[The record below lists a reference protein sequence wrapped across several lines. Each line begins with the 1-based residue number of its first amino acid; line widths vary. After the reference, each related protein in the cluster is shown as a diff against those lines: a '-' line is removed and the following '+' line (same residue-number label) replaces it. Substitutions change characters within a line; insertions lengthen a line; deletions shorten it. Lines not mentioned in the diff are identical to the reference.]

1 MKSRLRLSKEEYEQY
16 VESWNRLREI
26 IQTCGNKHK
35 LAPHIKNSHPFF
47 YYFVGQYTQDLV
59 DSLNREPTEEELI
72 MIVDGGFN
80 HFGAECGIDV
90 QSRRFK
96 GYVITY

>member
-1 MKSRLRLSKEEYEQY
+1 
-16 VESWNRLREI
+16 
-26 IQTCGNKHK
+26 
-35 LAPHIKNSHPFF
+35 
-47 YYFVGQYTQDLV
+47 VGQYTQDLV

-80 HFGAECGIDV
+80 HFGAECDIDV
-90 QSRRFK
+90 QSRSFK